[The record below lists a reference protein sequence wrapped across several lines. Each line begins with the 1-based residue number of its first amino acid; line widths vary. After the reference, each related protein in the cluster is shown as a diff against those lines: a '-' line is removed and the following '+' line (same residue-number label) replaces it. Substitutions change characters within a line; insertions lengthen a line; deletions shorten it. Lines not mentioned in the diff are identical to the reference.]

1 MNRFAWALT
10 LTAFAGLARSQEIR
24 GAGSTAAAKLIQEWA
39 SAYRMASKSIVG
51 YEGGGSG
58 AGLRRLKAGEVTF
71 AVSDVA
77 LSVPEL
83 QSGGFAQFPVALGGI
98 VPVVN
103 VPGVAPGQL
112 RLNGELLARLFGA
125 KTAVWNAPE
134 IAALNPGV
142 TLPAQQARIAHRS
155 DSSGSTALFT
165 GYLSRVSAEWKSAV
179 GSAMTVVWS
188 AGSQACEGSDGM
200 ADYVAKTPGAIGY
213 VDFSRAQ
220 SRGLSAVRLE
230 NRSKNFVAPSKA
242 GFQSAAAAFPWAQA
256 PAFSVLLLDQ
266 PGAESWPI
274 TAPVFI
280 IMPLAGKDTE
290 ALRRTLLFFEWALAS
305 GEPLTERLGFV
316 AMPGSLSQAVRGAW
330 ARQFKGPDGKPLLA
344 AD

>member
-1 MNRFAWALT
+1 MNRVALALM
-10 LTAFAGLARSQEIR
+10 LTACAGLARSQEIR

-39 SAYRMASKSIVG
+39 AAYRAASKSVVA
-51 YEGGGSG
+51 YEDGGSG
-58 AGLRRLKAGEVTF
+58 AGLLRLKAGEVPF

-77 LSVPEL
+77 LSMPEL

-142 TLPAQQARIAHRS
+142 TLPALQARIAHRS

-179 GSAMTVVWS
+179 GSAMTVKWP
-188 AGSQACEGSDGM
+188 AGSQACEGSDAM

-220 SRGLSAVRLE
+220 SRGLSAARLE
-230 NRSKNFVAPSKA
+230 NRSKTFVAPSKA
-242 GFQSAAAAFPWAQA
+242 GFQSAAAAFRRA
-256 PAFSVLLLDQ
+256 PRRETGLRGDARLIVAGRTRSM
-266 PGAESWPI
+266 G
-274 TAPVFI
+274 APVQGTRRKAAARGRLKSRGGVREQGVRSNLHRTRPSRNRRTT
-280 IMPLAGKDTE
+280 MAPLPLARQ
-290 ALRRTLLFFEWALAS
+290 ARRS
-305 GEPLTERLGFV
+305 G
-316 AMPGSLSQAVRGAW
+316 S
-330 ARQFKGPDGKPLLA
+330 
-344 AD
+344 